1 MSENY
6 NKQEVNN
13 QNGNNA
19 FINNGIQQTNI
30 YTNKPDVY
38 TVLKSREIEYYFSVV
53 CYFAGLLFYLI
64 YLYTYNDL
72 YKSFFNISVIS
83 GIVISIRY
91 VFFKSYHLY
100 LYPDNGYFIDRG
112 KDIKIDFT
120 KIISFEDLIMTY
132 KIADKFYKVVFLKK
146 NDIEDFELS
155 VKSVLEKNQ

>member
-38 TVLKSREIEYYFSVV
+38 TVLKSRELEYYFSVAGLL
-53 CYFAGLLFYLI
+53 AGLLFYLI
-64 YLYTYNDL
+64 YLYTDNDL
-72 YKSFFNISVIS
+72 YKSFFNISVLS
-83 GIVISIRY
+83 GIIISIRY

-155 VKSVLEKNQ
+155 VKSVLKKNQ